1 MVNKVLHMKFS
12 SIILFALILI
22 ASGCK
27 LFNPQA
33 NPDSAIIGS
42 WKENWGAGEQTNVN
56 YSDEYLISRN
66 QKNSLAIVCPSRNNY
81 FFEKISFE
89 DKILKVKLIIKDLK
103 YNAGDSWVAYELIL
117 QDNNTLVGSALT
129 KAGKKV
135 KIVWD
140 RKK

>member
-1 MVNKVLHMKFS
+1 MKFS
-12 SIILFALILI
+12 NIILLVFIII
-22 ASGCK
+22 ASGCNLIK
-27 LFNPQA
+27 PNLN
-33 NPDSAIIGS
+33 NSDLSSIVGS

-66 QKNSLAIVCPSRNNY
+66 QKGSLAILCPSRNNY
-81 FFEKISFE
+81 FFEKISFD
-89 DKILKVKLIIKDLK
+89 DKILKIKLIIKDLK
-103 YNAGDSWVAYELIL
+103 YNAGDSWVAYELTL

-135 KIVWD
+135 KIIWE